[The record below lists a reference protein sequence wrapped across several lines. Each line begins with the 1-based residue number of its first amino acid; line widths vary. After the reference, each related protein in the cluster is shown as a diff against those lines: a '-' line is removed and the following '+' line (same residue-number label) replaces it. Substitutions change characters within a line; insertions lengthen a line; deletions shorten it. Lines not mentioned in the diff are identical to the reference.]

1 MSDPLPLLDLTYRA
15 DLGILV
21 GRWDHQPDPGGL
33 PADEQLAT
41 GTRAANSRFWLQDIR
56 RRTLTTRPLP
66 RGCWPCI
73 FPTCPAA
80 LGRGCA
86 WPISPAPTCTKQ
98 YGRPP
103 ALSVPTKTG
112 RLRWLLLAMK
122 EQP

>member
-56 RRTLTTRPLP
+56 RRTLND
-66 RGCWPCI
+66 
-73 FPTCPAA
+73 PAITA
-80 LGRGCA
+80 
-86 WPISPAPTCTKQ
+86 
-98 YGRPP
+98 
-103 ALSVPTKTG
+103 
-112 RLRWLLLAMK
+112 WLLAVYLSDMARCLG
-122 EQP
+122 PRLCVVCLTSPDLH